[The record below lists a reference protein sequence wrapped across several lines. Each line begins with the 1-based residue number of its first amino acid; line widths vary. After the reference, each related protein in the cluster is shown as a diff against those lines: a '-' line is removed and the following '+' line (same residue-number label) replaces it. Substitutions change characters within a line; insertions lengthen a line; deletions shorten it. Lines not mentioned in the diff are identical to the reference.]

1 MFSRRYYSTPFE
13 RTYECY
19 SSSFIDKPELE
30 NGDNVIMPPSAL
42 DHLASIH
49 TDNPMVFELY
59 NPATQCKTHCGVL
72 EFVAE
77 EGTLYMPYW
86 MMQNMLL
93 QEGDTVQ
100 IKSTALS
107 KGTYVKFRPDTMD
120 LFHLSNPK
128 AVLEKTLR
136 SFTCLS
142 TGDCI
147 MISHN
152 NKKYYL
158 DILETKPASSISI
171 IDTDCDIDIALPS
184 NYKEMQ
190 GQKLNQEKKFVPFMG
205 KGRKVGENSAS
216 QASRNSMMSIKESE
230 FSSKSST
237 RLNHA
242 PKGFSSFSQD
252 VAEGL
257 PREDS
262 KKATQ
267 KVFQPFT
274 GRRYSLRE

>member
-1 MFSRRYYSTPFE
+1 M
-13 RTYECY
+13 
-19 SSSFIDKPELE
+19 PELE

-128 AVLEKTLR
+128 AVPGNVLEPQHVSHR
-136 SFTCLS
+136 AQPGPSIS
-142 TGDCI
+142 WTGLARTRQFI
-147 MISHN
+147 AQP
-152 NKKYYL
+152 
-158 DILETKPASSISI
+158 ILEGSGLAQAKGN
-171 IDTDCDIDIALPS
+171 ALACRD
-184 NYKEMQ
+184 KD
-190 GQKLNQEKKFVPFMG
+190 VPGPF
-205 KGRKVGENSAS
+205 
-216 QASRNSMMSIKESE
+216 
-230 FSSKSST
+230 F
-237 RLNHA
+237 
-242 PKGFSSFSQD
+242 
-252 VAEGL
+252 GL
-257 PREDS
+257 TWTL
-262 KKATQ
+262 K
-267 KVFQPFT
+267 
-274 GRRYSLRE
+274 